1 MGVYEKFHQG
11 VAISLKVMLADGCST
26 SLFLILLC
34 TIARDLLT
42 RSSKI
47 RLRGRWSNSIDA
59 IPMSKALFVLVGYTS
74 AGFLAGVWLR
84 RLGQVT
90 RHERGQVVTVEGT
103 WLNDPT
109 SGEAVWVGEHGIRA
123 STTQVKTI
131 VSESNFAIA
140 PSLTVLV
147 FKTSTVSVAVLIS
160 TISYTSM
167 SWLALLTAWIIYEPF
182 FTLTAF
188 RPSVR
193 EMARTL
199 AFGLITLFHTLLI
212 TGTLAGAYS
221 ILPLIFLLVH
231 NSYT

>member
-11 VAISLKVMLADGCST
+11 IAICLKVMLADGCST
-26 SLFLILLC
+26 SLLLIILS
-34 TIARDLLT
+34 TIGWDLLT

-47 RLRGRWSNSIDA
+47 RLRGRGSHSIDA

-74 AGFLAGVWLR
+74 TGFLAGVWLR
-84 RLGQVT
+84 RLVQVT
-90 RHERGQVVTVEGT
+90 RHERRQVVTVEGT

-140 PSLTVLV
+140 PSLTILV
-147 FKTSTVSVAVLIS
+147 FKTSTMAVAVLVS
-160 TISYTSM
+160 TISCTSM

-182 FTLTAF
+182 FTLTAISCSLF
-188 RPSVR
+188 A
-193 EMARTL
+193 MAT
-199 AFGLITLFHTLLI
+199 
-212 TGTLAGAYS
+212 
-221 ILPLIFLLVH
+221 IF
-231 NSYT
+231 